1 MKSRPDLSTLTSEQ
15 KDELILQLWDRLDK
29 LEAMLLKNSNNSS
42 KPPSSDGFKRK
53 PKSRRVAGKASA
65 GGQKGHPGS
74 TLKRVDV
81 ADEVQVHQS
90 PQRCTTCGSKLDMHI
105 ATVDVQGRQVIDLPA
120 IGMTVVEHR
129 LQRVRCRCGQEHAGS
144 YPEGVT
150 QAAQYGPGIKAAVVY
165 LTQYQHVPMKR
176 CTRLMQDLFGVTMSP
191 ASVYAA
197 IAQAHTAV
205 APVVQALGESLLQAP
220 VVHFDETG
228 MRVGTKLHWMHSAS
242 TEDAVV
248 YQVHARRGYK
258 ALEAFNLLPRFKG
271 VAVHDG
277 WPSYYRFKVQHAL
290 CNAHHLR
297 ELEFVVD
304 STGQQW
310 AQDMASLLVKMNRAV
325 DASENGVL
333 SQHAA
338 ASYRRRY
345 RQLIEQGRQHNPEKL
360 TDPARKDKR
369 GGIKQ
374 STTYNLIRRLDEYA
388 DDVLRFMRD
397 ARVPFTNNL
406 AERDLRMPKLKQKV
420 SGCYRSLAGAQAYCS
435 IRSYLGTLQ
444 KQSKGLI
451 QALTMLFSGR
461 MPADGGGSTRL
472 CVP

>member
-1 MKSRPDLSTLTSEQ
+1 MNSRPDLSTLTSEQ

-81 ADEVQVHQS
+81 ADEVQLHQP
-90 PQRCTTCGSKLDMHI
+90 PQRCTACGSKLDMRM
-105 ATVDVQGRQVIDLPA
+105 ATVDAHGRQVMDLPA
-120 IGMTVVEHR
+120 IRIRVIEHR
-129 LQRVRCRCGQEHAGS
+129 LQRVRCRCGQVHAGC

-176 CTRLMQDLFGVTMSP
+176 CTRLLQDLFGVTMSP
-191 ASVYAA
+191 ASVHAA
-197 IAQAHTAV
+197 IAQAHAV
-205 APVVQALGESLLQAP
+205 VTPLVQALSESLLQAP

-242 TEDAVV
+242 TEDAVI

-277 WPSYYRFKVQHAL
+277 WPSYYRFDVRHAL

-310 AQDMASLLVKMNRAV
+310 ARDMMSLLVEINRAV
-325 DASENGVL
+325 DTSRNGVL
-333 SQHAA
+333 SKPAA
-338 ASYRRRY
+338 ASYRDRY
-345 RQLIEQGRQHNPEKL
+345 RQLLEQGRQHNPQRL
-360 TDPARKDKR
+360 TDPSRKDKR

-420 SGCYRSLAGAQAYCS
+420 SGCYRRLAGAQAYCS
-435 IRSYLGTLQ
+435 IRSYIGTLQ
-444 KQSKGLI
+444 KQSKDLI

-461 MPADGGGSTRL
+461 MPAAG
-472 CVP
+472 

>member
-29 LEAMLLKNSNNSS
+29 LEALLLKDSSNSS

-53 PKSRRVAGKASA
+53 TKSRRVAGKANP

-74 TLKRVDV
+74 TLKRVAV
-81 ADEVQVHQS
+81 ADEVQLHQP
-90 PQRCTTCGSKLDMHI
+90 PQRCTTCGSKLDMRT
-105 ATVDVQGRQVIDLPA
+105 ATVDAQGRQVMDLPA
-120 IGMTVVEHR
+120 IRMTVVEHR
-129 LQRVRCRCGQEHAGS
+129 LQRVRCRCGQVHAGC
-144 YPEGVT
+144 YPAGVT

-176 CTRLMQDLFGVTMSP
+176 CARLMRDLFGVTMSP
-191 ASVYAA
+191 ASVHGA
-197 IAQAHTAV
+197 IAQAHAVV
-205 APVVQALGESLLQAP
+205 APFVRVLGESLLQAP

-242 TEDAVV
+242 TDDAVV

-277 WPSYYRFKVQHAL
+277 WPSYYRFNVRHAL

-297 ELEFVVD
+297 ELAFVVD

-310 AQDMASLLVKMNRAV
+310 AQDMMNLLVEMNRV
-325 DASENGVL
+325 VHASQNGVL
-333 SQHAA
+333 SKHAA
-338 ASYRRRY
+338 AAYRGRY
-345 RQLIEQGRQHNPEKL
+345 RQILEQGRQHNPQRL
-360 TDPARKDKR
+360 TDPTRRDKR

-374 STTYNLIRRLDEYA
+374 SITYNLIKRLDEHA
-388 DDVLRFMRD
+388 DDVLRFTSH
-397 ARVPFTNNL
+397 ALVPFTNNL

-420 SGCYRSLAGAQAYCS
+420 SGCYRRLAGAQAYCS
-435 IRSYLGTLQ
+435 IRSYIGTLQ
-444 KQSKGLI
+444 KQSKDLI
-451 QALTMLFSGR
+451 PALTMLFSGR
-461 MPADGGGSTRL
+461 MPAAG
-472 CVP
+472 

>member
-15 KDELILQLWDRLDK
+15 KDELILRLWDRLDK
-29 LEAMLLKNSNNSS
+29 LEALLLKDSSNSS

-53 PKSRRVAGKASA
+53 PKSHRVAGKASV

-81 ADEVQVHQS
+81 ADEVQVHQP
-90 PQRCTTCGSKLDMHI
+90 PQRCTTCGSKLDMRT
-105 ATVDVQGRQVIDLPA
+105 ATVDAQGRQVMDLPA
-120 IGMTVVEHR
+120 IRIRVIEHR
-129 LQRVRCRCGQEHAGS
+129 LQRVRCRCGQVHAGC
-144 YPEGVT
+144 YPEEVT

-176 CTRLMQDLFGVTMSP
+176 CTRLMQDLFGVTLSP
-191 ASVYAA
+191 ASVHAA
-197 IAQAHTAV
+197 IAQAHAVV

-220 VVHFDETG
+220 VVHFDETD

-242 TEDAVV
+242 TENAVV
-248 YQVHARRGYK
+248 YQVHVRRGYK

-277 WPSYYRFKVQHAL
+277 WPSYYRFNVRHAL

-297 ELEFVVD
+297 ELAFVVD

-310 AQDMASLLVKMNRAV
+310 AQDMMNLLVEMNRAV
-325 DASENGVL
+325 DASQDGVL
-333 SQHAA
+333 STHAA
-338 ASYRRRY
+338 AACRGRY
-345 RQLIEQGRQHNPEKL
+345 RQILEQGRQHNPQRL
-360 TDPARKDKR
+360 TDPSRKDKR

-374 STTYNLIRRLDEYA
+374 SPTYNLIKRLDEHA
-388 DDVLRFMRD
+388 DDVLRFISH
-397 ARVPFTNNL
+397 ALVPFTNNL

-420 SGCYRSLAGAQAYCS
+420 SGCYRRLAGAQAYCS
-435 IRSYLGTLQ
+435 IRSYIGTLQ
-444 KQSKGLI
+444 KQSKDLML
-451 QALTMLFSGR
+451 ALTMVFSGR
-461 MPADGGGSTRL
+461 MPAAG
-472 CVP
+472 